1 MTSTPAPEDVV
12 LARAHGAANVFGGLW
27 PLLHLR
33 SFEAVLGPK
42 HDRWLVRTVAG
53 LLVANGWTQLR
64 TPRSPDG
71 VAQARRIGI
80 GTATVLGAIDLR
92 YALPGRISRVY
103 LLDAALEAGWVAAW
117 LRSERRTGVA
127 GGRRT
132 RARRTS

>member
-1 MTSTPAPEDVV
+1 VV

-132 RARRTS
+132 PARRTS